1 MHRVGFGEI
10 FPYEMEMVENQYFVT
25 LPLLAEVVI
34 KITIVNTSL
43 SSLIIGSP

>member
-1 MHRVGFGEI
+1 
-10 FPYEMEMVENQYFVT
+10 MEMVENQYFVT